1 MTTEATAT
9 VAAPPEAAKEAEE
22 KKQQRMDVLFGVTL
36 AVFAAILAV
45 CDLGG
50 GKYGGDELIANNSKT
65 EAYNWHSDKSIKQT
79 LAEQNVKLLAGLV
92 KAGVVTPKAVPAIQD
107 DIADTEKRIARYKKE
122 KAEILLGSSKVGKEN
137 WVQDV
142 DGRLGQV
149 VGAKQWEERAN
160 QLGAVGDVFDNGTL
174 YMQMCL
180 VLGAIGIVVKADKL
194 KWTFYGLMLASG
206 LVGSVYTYLAY
217 TQAWAI
223 Q

>member
-9 VAAPPEAAKEAEE
+9 VAAAPDAAKEAEE

-36 AVFAAILAV
+36 AVFAAVLAV

-50 GKYGGDELIANNSKT
+50 GKYGDDEILANNSKT
-65 EAYNWHSDKSIKQT
+65 EAYNWFSDKSIK
-79 LAEQNVKLLAGLV
+79 AKLVEGQADLEESMLKYGALD
-92 KAGVVTPKAVPAIQD
+92 PKVAPAIE
-107 DIADTEKRIARYKKE
+107 ADVAAKHKKIARYNKE
-122 KAEILLGSSKVGKEN
+122 KNEILLGSAKVGKEN
-137 WVQDV
+137 WVQDI
-142 DGRLGQV
+142 DGQLGQV
-149 VGAKQWEERAN
+149 IGAKQWEDRAN
-160 QLGAVGDVFDNGTL
+160 KLGAVGDVFDLGTL

-194 KWTFYGLMLASG
+194 KWAFYALMLITGVA
-206 LVGSVYTYLAY
+206 GSTYTYMAF